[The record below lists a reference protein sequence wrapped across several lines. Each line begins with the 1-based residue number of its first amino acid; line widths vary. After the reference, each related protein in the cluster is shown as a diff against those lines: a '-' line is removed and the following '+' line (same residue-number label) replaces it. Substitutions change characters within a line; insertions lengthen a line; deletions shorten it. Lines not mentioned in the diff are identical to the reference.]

1 MCVFVC
7 VCVYARPGQR
17 WRTAQARPSF
27 QPQSSISE
35 TRQMRNLSETD
46 RQRTTVCDE
55 AVCLTNQE
63 KPSTVSIFS
72 CVACKNEL
80 GS

>member
-1 MCVFVC
+1 MYVFVC

-35 TRQMRNLSETD
+35 KTQIRNLSETD
-46 RQRTTVCDE
+46 RQTMTVCDE
-55 AVCLTNQE
+55 AVCVTNE
-63 KPSTVSIFS
+63 DKPSTVRVFS
-72 CVACKNEL
+72 CVASKKEL
-80 GS
+80 GT

>member
-1 MCVFVC
+1 MYVFVY

-35 TRQMRNLSETD
+35 TTQMRNLSETD
-46 RQRTTVCDE
+46 RQRTRVCDG
-55 AVCLTNQE
+55 AVCLRQTE
-63 KPSTVSIFS
+63 
-72 CVACKNEL
+72 NE
-80 GS
+80 GVR